1 MESRYGKTLARET
14 VQNDP
19 LGTQSYPMSSLKD
32 VALNIIDEELNT
44 CLENM
49 RNTASGDPNLY
60 CIAMTIGQLQ
70 TIRIRFEKEL

>member
-1 MESRYGKTLARET
+1 
-14 VQNDP
+14 
-19 LGTQSYPMSSLKD
+19 MSSVKD
-32 VALNIIDEELNT
+32 VALSIIEEELNT

-70 TIRIRFEKEL
+70 GIRIRFQKELE

>member
-1 MESRYGKTLARET
+1 
-14 VQNDP
+14 
-19 LGTQSYPMSSLKD
+19 MSSVKD
-32 VALNIIDEELNT
+32 VALSFIEEELNT

-70 TIRIRFEKEL
+70 SIRIRFQKEL